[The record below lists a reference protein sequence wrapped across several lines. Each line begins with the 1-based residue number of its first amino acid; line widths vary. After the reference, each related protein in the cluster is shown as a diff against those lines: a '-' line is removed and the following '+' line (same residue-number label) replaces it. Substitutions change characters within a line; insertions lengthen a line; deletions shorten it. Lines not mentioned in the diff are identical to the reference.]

1 MVPRALGQ
9 VAMAISPFQSTA
21 FPTGY
26 SIPTANYL
34 APRKPDVGV
43 REITVVGH
51 FPNPWK
57 DAKEEIKAI
66 KSGIWSPS
74 TDDFIAVE
82 RNSRKKGSKKPT
94 LVVDSVEAFIHLI
107 LDQPVGSIKRI
118 NILTHGNENWIA
130 FSGEIEEGNVSF
142 DEVLDISTLR
152 GMLLHGIEYRGKHV
166 GWEQVESRFGRNAE
180 IVVYACKAAV
190 GETLLQDVA
199 NFFDVTVKG
208 FTTELKYRFTD
219 AEAVIRHRNEI
230 TVDGKKDFND
240 LSPTVVKKPEL
251 KNPFE

>member
-1 MVPRALGQ
+1 VPGHAAGTIR
-9 VAMAISPFQSTA
+9 PFQSTA

-26 SIPTANYL
+26 AIPTTSYL
-34 APRKPDVGV
+34 APRATGRSNK
-43 REITVVGH
+43 EITVVGH
-51 FPNPWK
+51 FPNPWRG
-57 DAKEEIKAI
+57 AREEIDAI

-82 RNSRKKGSKKPT
+82 RNSRKKDNKKPT
-94 LVVDSVEAFIHLI
+94 LIVDSVEAFIHLI

-130 FSGEIEEGNVSF
+130 FAGEIEEGNVSF

-166 GWEQVESRFGRNAE
+166 GWEQVESRFGHNAE
-180 IVVYACKAAV
+180 IVVFACKAAV
-190 GETLLQDVA
+190 SETLLQHVA
-199 NFFDVTVKG
+199 NFFDVTVRG
-208 FTTELKYRFTD
+208 FTTELQYHVTFT
-219 AEAVIRHRNEI
+219 EAKAVVHRNEI
-230 TVDGKKDFND
+230 TVDGQKDFND
-240 LSPTVVKKPEL
+240 LSPAVVKRPEL

>member
-1 MVPRALGQ
+1 MRWGSGHGNL
-9 VAMAISPFQSTA
+9 A
-21 FPTGY
+21 FPVNRVSYRLLDSYPELLSAAQACRRRQRDYG
-26 SIPTANYL
+26 SWALPE
-34 APRKPDVGV
+34 PMER
-43 REITVVGH
+43 RERRNQT
-51 FPNPWK
+51 
-57 DAKEEIKAI
+57 I

-142 DEVLDISTLR
+142 NEVLDISTLR
-152 GMLLHGIEYRGKHV
+152 GMLLHGIEYRGMHV

-190 GETLLQDVA
+190 GRRRRCGEVRRQRA
-199 NFFDVTVKG
+199 ASS
-208 FTTELKYRFTD
+208 R
-219 AEAVIRHRNEI
+219 
-230 TVDGKKDFND
+230 
-240 LSPTVVKKPEL
+240 
-251 KNPFE
+251 